1 MDLAD
6 PASGQ
11 AWQVIRER
19 GFLRIGR

>member
-11 AWQVIRER
+11 AWRVIRER